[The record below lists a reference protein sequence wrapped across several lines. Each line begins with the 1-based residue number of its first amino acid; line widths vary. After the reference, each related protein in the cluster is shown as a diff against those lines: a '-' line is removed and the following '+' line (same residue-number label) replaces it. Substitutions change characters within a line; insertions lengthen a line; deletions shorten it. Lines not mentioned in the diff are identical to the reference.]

1 MASPARTLRFGFL
14 RRFIAL
20 GFQLRVLIFRKN
32 TLRFLE
38 KRLPAFFRATR
49 FHAFRLPRFDL
60 CLLIGSQIQTRQI
73 GARLLIRRVLGA
85 TRHVARFVSCKHGRR
100 HQHRGR
106 YNTHSDNFNHG
117 D

>member
-20 GFQLRVLIFRKN
+20 GFQPRVLIFRKN

-60 CLLIGSQIQTRQI
+60 CLLIGGQIQTRDAFLAQHAMSPDLSLANTGDVI
-73 GARLLIRRVLGA
+73 NIAAVTTLIPIILTMV
-85 TRHVARFVSCKHGRR
+85 T
-100 HQHRGR
+100 
-106 YNTHSDNFNHG
+106 D
-117 D
+117 